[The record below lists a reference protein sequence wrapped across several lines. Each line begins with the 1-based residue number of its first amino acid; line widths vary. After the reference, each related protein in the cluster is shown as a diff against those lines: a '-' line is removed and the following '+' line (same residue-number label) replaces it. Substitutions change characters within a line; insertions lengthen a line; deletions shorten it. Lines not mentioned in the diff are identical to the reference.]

1 MSTDVCLRPL
11 ATPDDVDLY
20 DLLTC
25 TTPSTGGAPGG
36 RRFVTPIPPIRRS
49 SYQRINRRARVQVGA
64 SMTYVIDPA
73 GRLAE
78 EDLLLD
84 LL

>member
-11 ATPDDVDLY
+11 AALDDVDLY

-25 TTPSTGGAPGG
+25 TAPSTGGAPGG
-36 RRFVTPIPPIRRS
+36 RRFVIPIPSVRHGQRRLD
-49 SYQRINRRARVQVGA
+49 RRARVHIGA
-64 SMTYVIDPA
+64 SMTYVVHPT
-73 GRLAE
+73 GRLVE